1 MATIRDVARIAGVS
15 ISTVSLSL
23 NDPARVSPKTARRVE
38 DAVRQVGYVAN
49 PIARSLK
56 SGRSRLI
63 GLVVSDVTNP
73 FFGSLLREI
82 ERHATAQGYLVVVS
96 DTADRRAA
104 EEAILAHLSGLM
116 VAGIILS
123 PCVADPGLAPHVTR
137 LSMPVVQF
145 DQKLADVESDFVG
158 TDNVLAASMV
168 TAHLAHLGHRRIAHV
183 GGTRGHHTAEGRRQ
197 GFMAAMEAAGLPVEN
212 GFVVDGR
219 YAEDEA
225 YQQAMRLLTRAD
237 RPTAIVAASNV
248 MAVGALRA
256 CNDLG
261 LACPQDISLT
271 GIDDLPWSGVFSPRI
286 TVAVQPVEEMA
297 RAASRLLMD
306 RIGAPLGASARFT
319 NAVFAPRLIV
329 GNSTRRL
336 G

>member
-23 NDPARVSPKTARRVE
+23 NDSTRVSPKTARKVE
-38 DAVRQVGYVAN
+38 EAARQVGYVAN

-56 SGRSRLI
+56 NGRSRLI
-63 GLVVSDVTNP
+63 GLVVADVTNP

-82 ERHATAQGYLVVVS
+82 ESHAMAQGYLVVVS

-104 EEAILAHLSGLM
+104 EVAILAHLSGLM
-116 VAGIILS
+116 VAGVILS
-123 PCVADPGLAPHVTR
+123 PCDIDAGLAHHVTS
-137 LSMPVVQF
+137 LSMPFVQF
-145 DQKLADVESDFVG
+145 DQKLTGVESDFVG
-158 TDNVLAASMV
+158 TDNALACSMV
-168 TAHLAHLGHRRIAHV
+168 TGHLIHLGHRRIAFV
-183 GGTRGHHTAEGRRQ
+183 GGTRGRYTAEGRRK
-197 GFMAAMEAAGLPVEN
+197 GFEATITAAGLPIEA

-219 YAEDEA
+219 FTEADA
-225 YQQAMRLLTRAD
+225 YQQTMRLVTRAD

-256 CNDLG
+256 CKDLG
-261 LACPQDISLT
+261 LACPEEISLA
-271 GIDDLPWSGVFSPRI
+271 GIDDLPWSAVFSPRI

-306 RIGAPLGASARFT
+306 RIAAPTDLAAPF
-319 NAVFAPRLIV
+319 ADAIFAPRLII
-329 GNSTRRL
+329 GDSTRRL
-336 G
+336 A